1 MDMDF
6 PEFITHYKNKLHKVF
21 NVEDDIDEISVT
33 RGLPDE
39 IFEEVMECKPLSVF
53 IPEEYGGRG
62 AETHEALAMLEA
74 SSYES
79 LPLYLMMGINGA
91 LFLQPVVNYG
101 SEEVKQP
108 IFDRFLQENN
118 MGGLM
123 ITEPDFGSD
132 ALHMETSFKKKDGSF
147 KVQGTK

>member
-1 MDMDF
+1 M
-6 PEFITHYKNKLHKVF
+6 N
-21 NVEDDIDEISVT
+21 
-33 RGLPDE
+33 RGLPDDIFNE
-39 IFEEVMECKPLSVF
+39 IMECQPLSVF

-62 AETHEALAMLEA
+62 AETHEALSMLEA
-74 SSYES
+74 SSYQS
-79 LPLYLMMGINGA
+79 LPLSLMMGINGA
-91 LFLQPVVNYG
+91 LFLQPLANYG

-132 ALHMETSFKKKDGSF
+132 ALHMETSFQ
-147 KVQGTK
+147 KVK